1 MAKLFDRIIYYF
13 LLTIIFIFPFFF
25 LPATQEFF
33 LTNKLYLLAFS
44 SLFLLLI
51 STIKIAVT
59 KKISWQKGAFDN
71 LLILFLVALAI
82 SIVLSSPN
90 KVQALLNPNFG
101 FLTFFSLTIL
111 YFYLSRFSLNLHQ
124 SPSISNN
131 LHKSPHLHQSP
142 ISTNLHKSP
151 LISTYLHLSLSISSF
166 LLSLFTIIF
175 FFQPFK
181 NVDLPQYLQ
190 FLKNPSFTPIGSQL
204 DLAIFLGFFVVLR
217 LAQTLTYTNTADKN
231 EKTNNKSLIL
241 NTCYLILTLTALS
254 LTIYSLIKPITTN
267 FNQFQLISTNIPPFR
282 LSWYSAV
289 EILKNP
295 VTAFFGV
302 GVDNFASIFTRVK
315 DIAYNQSPLWQ
326 IFSFNFS
333 RSAILHLF
341 TETGF
346 LGLLVFSLLIFS
358 VLKQLISTNL
368 HKSQPISTNLNQSQ
382 SIAINLHQSLL
393 ISFIYL
399 LICLF
404 FFPPSLITWFL
415 LFVVIAEFS
424 SRDMINNVSTQPN
437 EIDLTDLLPFYIIT
451 LGISFIFLAGFG
463 YLLGRSYAA
472 EIYFKKALDGMA
484 KNDAKQT
491 YNNMRQ
497 AIILNPY
504 IERFRLNFSQLNLIL
519 ANNIAAK
526 ANQQPQGKDQKP
538 YQLTEQDRQNISQAI
553 QAAIFEAKAA
563 VSLNPQKAL
572 NWENLAQIYQ
582 NIINIAQGADVWT
595 ISAYQRAIVAD
606 PQNPVYRLNLGGVYY
621 SLGNFEEAS
630 KIFEQAVIL
639 KPDWP
644 NAYYNLA
651 WANFQKQ
658 KYQEAVS
665 AMENVIRLLDPKKDK
680 ADYDKAK
687 KELEEFKKKLPQEEK
702 QATEE
707 GKTQPKLTLPSPIPT
722 TTPQIQL
729 PKEASPE
736 AR

>member
-1 MAKLFDRIIYYF
+1 MDKFFNQTIHYF

-33 LTNKLYLLAFS
+33 LTNKLYLLVFS
-44 SLFLLLI
+44 ALFLLLI

-71 LLILFLVALAI
+71 LLVLFLLSLAI
-82 SIVLSSPN
+82 SIIISSPN

-101 FLTFFSLTIL
+101 FLTFFSLTVL
-111 YFYLSRFSLNLHQ
+111 YFYLSRI
-124 SPSISNN
+124 PTD
-131 LHKSPHLHQSP
+131 KKTDLHQSP
-142 ISTNLHKSP
+142 ISTNLHKSQF
-151 LISTYLHLSLSISSF
+151 ISTYLHLSLSISSF

-181 NVDLPQYLQ
+181 NVNLPQSLA
-190 FLKNPSFTPIGSQL
+190 FLKSPSFTPIGSQL

-217 LAQTLTYTNTADKN
+217 LAQTLTYTKN
-231 EKTNNKSLIL
+231 NNEENKKNKKSLIL
-241 NTCYLILTLTALS
+241 NTFYLIPTLIALS
-254 LTIYSLIKPITTN
+254 LTLYSLLKP
-267 FNQFQLISTNIPPFR
+267 ISTNLNQSPSVSNLLPPFR
-282 LSWYSAV
+282 LSWYATV

-295 VTAFFGV
+295 KTAFFGV

-315 DIAYNQSPLWQ
+315 DIAYNQSDLWQ
-326 IFSFNFS
+326 VFSFNFS

-341 TETGF
+341 TETGI

-358 VLKQLISTNL
+358 VLKQLIA
-368 HKSQPISTNLNQSQ
+368 TNLNQSQ
-382 SIAINLHQSLL
+382 SISINLNKSLL

-399 LICLF
+399 LTCLF

-415 LFVVIAEFS
+415 LFVVIGLEGAKMPVSNDLGGAHFDFTSEEHAHGVRNTAS
-424 SRDMINNVSTQPN
+424 SDF
-437 EIDLTDLLPFYIIT
+437 DLSLLLPLY
-451 LGISFIFLAGFG
+451 LGIVLFSFIFLTGFG
-463 YLLGRSYAA
+463 YLLGRSYLA
-472 EIYFKKALDGMA
+472 EIYFKKALDGVV
-484 KNDAKQT
+484 KNDGKQA
-491 YNNMRQ
+491 YENMRQ

-504 IERFRLNFSQLNLIL
+504 IERFRLNFSQLNLLL

-526 ANQQPQGKDQKP
+526 ASQPQEKDKKP
-538 YQLTEQDRQNISQAI
+538 SQLSEQDRQNISQAI
-553 QAAIFEAKAA
+553 QAAIAEGKAA
-563 VSLNPQKAL
+563 ISLNPQKAQ
-572 NWENLAQIYQ
+572 NWENLAQIYR
-582 NIINIAQGADVWT
+582 NIINTAQGADVWT
-595 ISAYQRAIVAD
+595 VSSYQRAIVAD

-630 KIFEQAVIL
+630 KLFEQAVIL

-651 WANFQKQ
+651 WANYQKQ
-658 KYQEAVS
+658 NYQAAVA
-665 AMENVIRLLDPKKDK
+665 AMENVTRLLDPKKDK
-680 ADYDKAK
+680 ADYDKTK
-687 KELEEFKKKLPQEEK
+687 QELEEFKKKLPQEEK

>member
-1 MAKLFDRIIYYF
+1 MEKLFNRTIHYF

-25 LPATQEFF
+25 LPVTQEFF
-33 LTNKLYLLAFS
+33 FTNKLYLLVFS
-44 SLFLLLI
+44 ALFLLLI
-51 STIKIAVT
+51 STIKLATT

-71 LLILFLVALAI
+71 LLVLFLLSLAI
-82 SIVLSSPN
+82 SIIISSPN

-101 FLTFFSLTIL
+101 FLTFFFLTVL
-111 YFYLSRFSLNLHQ
+111 YFYISRIPTDKKTGF
-124 SPSISNN
+124 
-131 LHKSPHLHQSP
+131 
-142 ISTNLHKSP
+142 
-151 LISTYLHLSLSISSF
+151 YLSLSISSF
-166 LLSLFTIIF
+166 LLSLFTILF
-175 FFQPFK
+175 FLQPFK
-181 NVDLPQYLQ
+181 NVNLPQSLA
-190 FLKNPSFTPIGSQL
+190 FLKSPSFTPIGSQL
-204 DLAIFLGFFVVLR
+204 DLAIFLGFFLIYG
-217 LAQTLTYTNTADKN
+217 LTRIYTDNKRINTDN
-231 EKTNNKSLIL
+231 PWTSVFSYLCLFVILI
-241 NTCYLILTLTALS
+241 ALS
-254 LTIYSLIKPITTN
+254 LTLYSLLRPSGFTGQALFTPRS
-267 FNQFQLISTNIPPFR
+267 FSEVGPPFR
-282 LSWYSAV
+282 LSWYAAV

-295 VTAFFGV
+295 KTAFFGV

-315 DIAYNQSPLWQ
+315 DIVYNQSHLWQ

-341 TETGF
+341 TETGI
-346 LGLLVFSLLIFS
+346 LGLLAFSLLIFS
-358 VLKQLISTNL
+358 VLKQLIA
-368 HKSQPISTNLNQSQ
+368 TNLNQSP
-382 SIAINLHQSLL
+382 SISINLNRSLL

-451 LGISFIFLAGFG
+451 LGISFIFLTGFG
-463 YLLGRSYAA
+463 YLLGRSYLA
-472 EIYFKKALDGMA
+472 EIYFKKALDA
-484 KNDAKQT
+484 IVKNDAKQA
-491 YNNMRQ
+491 YENMRQ

-504 IERFRLNFSQLNLIL
+504 IERFRLNFSQLNLLL

-526 ANQQPQGKDQKP
+526 ASQPQEKDKKP
-538 YQLTEQDRQNISQAI
+538 SQLSEQDRQNISQAI
-553 QAAIFEAKAA
+553 QAAIAEGKAA
-563 VSLNPQKAL
+563 ISLNPQKAQ
-572 NWENLAQIYQ
+572 NWENLAQIYR
-582 NIINIAQGADVWT
+582 NIINTAQGADVWT

-630 KIFEQAVIL
+630 KIFEQAVVL

-729 PKEASPE
+729 PKEASP
-736 AR
+736 

>member
-13 LLTIIFIFPFFF
+13 LLAIIFIFPFFF

-33 LTNKLYLLAFS
+33 LTNKLYLLVFVA
-44 SLFLLLI
+44 LFLLLI

-71 LLILFLVALAI
+71 LLVLFLLSLAI
-82 SIVLSSPN
+82 SIILSSPN
-90 KVQALLNPNFG
+90 KIQALLNPNFG

-124 SPSISNN
+124 SPSISTN

-181 NVDLPQYLQ
+181 NVDLPQSLQ

-204 DLAIFLGFFVVLR
+204 DLAIFLGFFLIYG
-217 LAQTLTYTNTADKN
+217 LTRIF
-231 EKTNNKSLIL
+231 EKKRIATDVFSYLWLSVILI
-241 NTCYLILTLTALS
+241 ALS
-254 LTIYSLIKPITTN
+254 LTLYSLIKPI
-267 FNQFQLISTNIPPFR
+267 STNLNQSPSISNLLPPLR
-282 LSWYSAV
+282 LSWYAAV

-295 VTAFFGV
+295 KTAFFGI

-315 DIAYNQSPLWQ
+315 DIVYNQSNLWQ
-326 IFSFNFS
+326 VFSFNFS

-341 TETGF
+341 TETGI

-358 VLKQLISTNL
+358 VLKQLIA
-368 HKSQPISTNLNQSQ
+368 TNLNQSP
-382 SIAINLHQSLL
+382 SISINLNKSLL

-404 FFPPSLITWFL
+404 IFPPSLITWFL
-415 LFVVIAEFS
+415 LFLVMAELSSINVI
-424 SRDMINNVSTQPN
+424 NHVSTQTD
-437 EIDLTDLLPFYIIT
+437 EIDLTNVLPFYIAII
-451 LGISFIFLAGFG
+451 LSSFAFIIGVS
-463 YLLGRSYAA
+463 YLVGRSYLA
-472 EIYFKKALDGMA
+472 EIYFKKALDGIV
-484 KNDAKQT
+484 KNDAKKA
-491 YNNMRQ
+491 YENMRQ

-504 IERFRLNFSQLNLIL
+504 IERFRLNFSQLNLLL

-526 ANQQPQGKDQKP
+526 ASQQPQGKNQKP

-553 QAAIFEAKAA
+553 QAAIAEGKAA
-563 VSLNPQKAL
+563 AVILNPQKAQ

-595 ISAYQRAIVAD
+595 VSSYQRAIVAD

-665 AMENVIRLLDPKKDK
+665 AMENVIKLLDPKKDK
-680 ADYDKAK
+680 NDYEKAK

-707 GKTQPKLTLPSPIPT
+707 GETQPKLTLPSPIPT

-729 PKEASPE
+729 PEEASPE

>member
-1 MAKLFDRIIYYF
+1 MKKITVFFDLLNQYF
-13 LLTIIFIFPFFF
+13 LSLIIFIFPFFF
-25 LPATQEFF
+25 LTVTQEFF
-33 LTNKLYLLAFS
+33 LTSKIYLLAFS
-44 SLFLLLI
+44 ALFLLLI
-51 STIKIAVT
+51 STIKIVVT

-82 SIVLSSPN
+82 SIILSSPN

-101 FLTFFSLTIL
+101 FLTFFSLTVL
-111 YFYLSRFSLNLHQ
+111 YFYISRINTDKKTDFHQKSPNLNQ
-124 SPSISNN
+124 SPF
-131 LHKSPHLHQSP
+131 
-142 ISTNLHKSP
+142 ISTNLH
-151 LISTYLHLSLSISSF
+151 LSLFISSF

-181 NVDLPQYLQ
+181 NINLPQYLQ
-190 FLKNPSFTPIGSQL
+190 FLKSPSFTPIGSQI
-204 DLAIFLGFFVVLR
+204 DLAIFLGFFLIYG
-217 LAQTLTYTNTADKN
+217 LTRIF
-231 EKTNNKSLIL
+231 EKKRIVTDVFLYLWLSVILI
-241 NTCYLILTLTALS
+241 ALS
-254 LTIYSLIKPITTN
+254 LTLYSLLKP
-267 FNQFQLISTNIPPFR
+267 ISTNLNQSPSIFNLLPPFR
-282 LSWYSAV
+282 LSWYAAV

-295 VTAFFGV
+295 KTAFFGV

-326 IFSFNFS
+326 VFSFNFS
-333 RSAILHLF
+333 RSAVLHLF
-341 TETGF
+341 TETGI
-346 LGLLVFSLLIFS
+346 LGLLTFSLLIFS
-358 VLKQLISTNL
+358 VLKQLISPNL
-368 HKSQPISTNLNQSQ
+368 HLSPSIS
-382 SIAINLHQSLL
+382 INLHQSLSL
-393 ISFIYL
+393 SFIYL

-404 FFPPSLITWFL
+404 IFPPSLITWFL

-451 LGISFIFLAGFG
+451 LGISFIFITGFG
-463 YLLGRSYAA
+463 YLLGRSYLA
-472 EIYFKKALDGMA
+472 EIYFKKALDGIV
-484 KNDAKQT
+484 KNDAKQA
-491 YNNMRQ
+491 YENMRQ

-504 IERFRLNFSQLNLIL
+504 IERFRLNFSQLNLLL

-526 ANQQPQGKDQKP
+526 ASQPQEKNKKTS
-538 YQLTEQDRQNISQAI
+538 QLSEQDRQNISQAI
-553 QAAIFEAKAA
+553 QAAIAEGKAA
-563 VSLNPQKAL
+563 ISLNPQKAQ

-582 NIINIAQGADVWT
+582 KIINIAQGADVWT
-595 ISAYQRAIVAD
+595 ISSYQRAIVAD

-665 AMENVIRLLDPKKDK
+665 AMENVIKLLDPKKDK

-729 PKEASPE
+729 PKEASP
-736 AR
+736 

>member
-1 MAKLFDRIIYYF
+1 MKNIYHSIINHYLLIFTFLFP
-13 LLTIIFIFPFFF
+13 LFF

-33 LTNKLYLLAFS
+33 VTNKLYLLAFS
-44 SLFLLLI
+44 ALFLLLI

-71 LLILFLVALAI
+71 LLVLFLLSLAI
-82 SIVLSSPN
+82 SIILSSPN
-90 KVQALLNPNFG
+90 KIQALLNPNFG

-124 SPSISNN
+124 SSS
-131 LHKSPHLHQSP
+131 

-151 LISTYLHLSLSISSF
+151 HLYQSPISTNPHKSPLISNYLYLSLSLSSF

-204 DLAIFLGFFVVLR
+204 DLAIFLGFFLIYG
-217 LAQTLTYTNTADKN
+217 LTRIFGKTQIN
-231 EKTNNKSLIL
+231 TNNKRINTDNPWSSMFLYLWLSVILI
-241 NTCYLILTLTALS
+241 ALS
-254 LTIYSLIKPITTN
+254 LTLYSLIKPI
-267 FNQFQLISTNIPPFR
+267 STNLNQSPSISNLLPPFR
-282 LSWYSAV
+282 LSWYAAV

-295 VTAFFGV
+295 KTAFFGI

-315 DIAYNQSPLWQ
+315 DIAYNQSNLWQ
-326 IFSFNFS
+326 VFSFNFS

-341 TETGF
+341 TETGI

-358 VLKQLISTNL
+358 VLKQLIF
-368 HKSQPISTNLNQSQ
+368 TNLNQSP
-382 SIAINLHQSLL
+382 SISINLNKSLL

-404 FFPPSLITWFL
+404 IFPPSLITWFL
-415 LFVVIAEFS
+415 LFLVMAELSSINVI
-424 SRDMINNVSTQPN
+424 NHVSTQTD
-437 EIDLTDLLPFYIIT
+437 EIDLTNVLPFYIAII
-451 LGISFIFLAGFG
+451 LSSFAFIIGVS
-463 YLLGRSYAA
+463 YLVGRSYLA
-472 EIYFKKALDGMA
+472 EIYFKKALDGIV
-484 KNDAKQT
+484 KNDAKKA
-491 YNNMRQ
+491 YENMRQ

-504 IERFRLNFSQLNLIL
+504 IERFRLNFSQLNLLL

-526 ANQQPQGKDQKP
+526 ASQQPQGKNQKP

-553 QAAIFEAKAA
+553 QAAIAEGKAA
-563 VSLNPQKAL
+563 AVILNPQKAQ

-595 ISAYQRAIVAD
+595 VSSYQRAIVAD

-665 AMENVIRLLDPKKDK
+665 AMENVIKLLDPKKDK
-680 ADYDKAK
+680 NDYDKAK

-707 GKTQPKLTLPSPIPT
+707 GETQPKLTLPSPIPT

-729 PKEASPE
+729 PEEASPE

>member
-25 LPATQEFF
+25 LPVTQEFF

-51 STIKIAVT
+51 STIKIT
-59 KKISWQKGAFDN
+59 INKKISWQKGAFDN
-71 LLILFLVALAI
+71 LLVLFLLSLAI
-82 SIVLSSPN
+82 SIILSSPN

-142 ISTNLHKSP
+142 ISTNLHKSQF
-151 LISTYLHLSLSISSF
+151 ISTYLHLSLSISSF

-181 NVDLPQYLQ
+181 NVNLPQSLA
-190 FLKNPSFTPIGSQL
+190 FLKSLSFTPIGSQL
-204 DLAIFLGFFVVLR
+204 DLAIFLGFFVVLK
-217 LAQTLTYTNTADKN
+217 LAQTLTYTETTDEKN
-231 EKTNNKSLIL
+231 KKNKKSLIL
-241 NTCYLILTLTALS
+241 NTFYLIPTLIALS
-254 LTIYSLIKPITTN
+254 LTLYSLLKP
-267 FNQFQLISTNIPPFR
+267 ISTNLNQSPSVSNLLPPFR
-282 LSWYSAV
+282 LSWYAAV

-295 VTAFFGV
+295 KTAFFGF

-315 DIAYNQSPLWQ
+315 DIVYNQSPLWQ
-326 IFSFNFS
+326 VFSFNFS

-341 TETGF
+341 TETGI

-358 VLKQLISTNL
+358 VLKQLIA
-368 HKSQPISTNLNQSQ
+368 TNLNQSPLI
-382 SIAINLHQSLL
+382 SINLNKSLL

-399 LICLF
+399 LTCLF

-415 LFVVIAEFS
+415 LFVVIAEL
-424 SRDMINNVSTQPN
+424 SRKDMINHVSTN
-437 EIDLTDLLPFYIIT
+437 STKEIDLTELLPFYIATIVFS
-451 LGISFIFLAGFG
+451 LIFLLSFG
-463 YLLGRSYAA
+463 YLLGRSYLA
-472 EIYFKKALDGMA
+472 EIYFKKALDGVV
-484 KNDAKQT
+484 KNDAKQA
-491 YNNMRQ
+491 YENMRQ

-504 IERFRLNFSQLNLIL
+504 IERFRLNFSQLNLLL

-526 ANQQPQGKDQKP
+526 ASQSQEKDKKPPQ
-538 YQLTEQDRQNISQAI
+538 LSEQDRQNISQAI
-553 QAAIFEAKAA
+553 QAAIAEGKAA
-563 VSLNPQKAL
+563 ISLNPQKAQ
-572 NWENLAQIYQ
+572 NWENLAQIYR
-582 NIINIAQGADVWT
+582 NIINTAQGADVWT
-595 ISAYQRAIVAD
+595 ISSYQRAIVAD

-651 WANFQKQ
+651 WANFQKE

-680 ADYDKAK
+680 NDYEKAK

>member
-1 MAKLFDRIIYYF
+1 MAKLFDRIIHYSLF
-13 LLTIIFIFPFFF
+13 IIIFFFPFFF
-25 LPATQEFF
+25 LPVTQEFF
-33 LTNKLYLLAFS
+33 LTNKLYLLVFVA
-44 SLFLLLI
+44 LFLLLI

-71 LLILFLVALAI
+71 LLVLFLLSLAI
-82 SIVLSSPN
+82 SIILSSPN
-90 KVQALLNPNFG
+90 KIQALLNPNFG

-124 SPSISNN
+124 SPSISTN
-131 LHKSPHLHQSP
+131 LHKSPHLYQSP

-166 LLSLFTIIF
+166 LLSLFTITF

-181 NVDLPQYLQ
+181 NVDLPQSLQ

-204 DLAIFLGFFVVLR
+204 DLAIFLGFFLIYG
-217 LAQTLTYTNTADKN
+217 LTRIF
-231 EKTNNKSLIL
+231 EKKRIATDVFSYLWLSVILI
-241 NTCYLILTLTALS
+241 ALS
-254 LTIYSLIKPITTN
+254 LTLYSLIKPI
-267 FNQFQLISTNIPPFR
+267 STNLNQSPSISNLLPPFR
-282 LSWYSAV
+282 LSWYAAV

-295 VTAFFGV
+295 KTAFFGI

-315 DIAYNQSPLWQ
+315 DIAYNQSNLWQ
-326 IFSFNFS
+326 VFSFNFS

-341 TETGF
+341 TETGI

-358 VLKQLISTNL
+358 VLKQLIVTNLNQSLSISTNL
-368 HKSQPISTNLNQSQ
+368 HK
-382 SIAINLHQSLL
+382 SLL

-404 FFPPSLITWFL
+404 FFPPSLIIWFL
-415 LFVVIAEFS
+415 LFVVIGLEGAKMPVSNDLGGAHFDFTSEEHAHGVRNTAS
-424 SRDMINNVSTQPN
+424 SDF
-437 EIDLTDLLPFYIIT
+437 DLSLLLPLY
-451 LGISFIFLAGFG
+451 LGIVLFSFIFLTGFG
-463 YLLGRSYAA
+463 YLLGRSYLA
-472 EIYFKKALDGMA
+472 EIYFKKALDGVV
-484 KNDAKQT
+484 KNDGKQA
-491 YNNMRQ
+491 YENMRQ

-504 IERFRLNFSQLNLIL
+504 IERFRLNFSQLNLLL

-526 ANQQPQGKDQKP
+526 ASQPQEKDKKP
-538 YQLTEQDRQNISQAI
+538 SQLSEQDRQNISQAI
-553 QAAIFEAKAA
+553 QAAIAEGKAA
-563 VSLNPQKAL
+563 ISLNPQKAQ
-572 NWENLAQIYQ
+572 NWENLAQIYR
-582 NIINIAQGADVWT
+582 NIINTAQGADVWT
-595 ISAYQRAIVAD
+595 VSSYQRAIVAD

-630 KIFEQAVIL
+630 KLFEQAVIL

-651 WANFQKQ
+651 WANYQKQ
-658 KYQEAVS
+658 NYQAAVA
-665 AMENVIRLLDPKKDK
+665 AMENVTRLLDPKKDK
-680 ADYDKAK
+680 ADYDKTK
-687 KELEEFKKKLPQEEK
+687 QELEEFKKKLPQEEK

>member
-1 MAKLFDRIIYYF
+1 MKNIYHSIINHYLLIFTFLFP
-13 LLTIIFIFPFFF
+13 LFF

-33 LTNKLYLLAFS
+33 VTNKLYLLSFS
-44 SLFLLLI
+44 ALFLLLI

-59 KKISWQKGAFDN
+59 KKISWQKGALDN
-71 LLILFLVALAI
+71 LLVLFLLSLAI
-82 SIVLSSPN
+82 SIILSSPN
-90 KVQALLNPNFG
+90 KVQALLNPNFS

-111 YFYLSRFSLNLHQ
+111 YFYLSRFSLNLHR
-124 SPSISNN
+124 SSSISTN

-142 ISTNLHKSP
+142 ISTNLHLSP

-204 DLAIFLGFFVVLR
+204 DLAIFLGFFVVLK
-217 LAQTLTYTNTADKN
+217 LAQTLTYTKNTDEENKKN
-231 EKTNNKSLIL
+231 KKSLIL
-241 NTCYLILTLTALS
+241 NTFYLIPTLIALS
-254 LTIYSLIKPITTN
+254 LTLYSLLKPFSTN
-267 FNQFQLISTNIPPFR
+267 FNQLQIISTNMPPFR
-282 LSWYSAV
+282 LSWYAAV
-289 EILKNP
+289 EILKSP
-295 VTAFFGV
+295 KTAFFGI

-315 DIAYNQSPLWQ
+315 DIAYNQSNLWQ
-326 IFSFNFS
+326 VFSFNFS

-341 TETGF
+341 TETGL
-346 LGLLVFSLLIFS
+346 LGLTTFSLIVFLIIN
-358 VLKQLISTNL
+358 QLMRVGHDRPL
-368 HKSQPISTNLNQSQ
+368 L
-382 SIAINLHQSLL
+382 SIL
-393 ISFIYL
+393 FIYL
-399 LICLF
+399 LTCLLF
-404 FFPPSLITWFL
+404 LPHSLITWFL
-415 LFVVIAEFS
+415 LFVVIAEL
-424 SRDMINNVSTQPN
+424 SRKDMINYVSTN
-437 EIDLTDLLPFYIIT
+437 STKEIDLTELLPFYIATIVFS
-451 LGISFIFLAGFG
+451 LIFLLGFG
-463 YLLGRSYAA
+463 YLLGRSYLA
-472 EIYFKKALDGMA
+472 EIYFKKALDGVV
-484 KNDAKQT
+484 KNDAKQA
-491 YNNMRQ
+491 YENMRQ

-504 IERFRLNFSQLNLIL
+504 IERFRLNFSQLNLLL

-526 ANQQPQGKDQKP
+526 ASKPQEKDKKTS
-538 YQLTEQDRQNISQAI
+538 QLSEQDRQNISQAI
-553 QAAIFEAKAA
+553 QAAIAEGKAA
-563 VSLNPQKAL
+563 ISLNPQKAQ

-595 ISAYQRAIVAD
+595 VSSYQRAIVAD

-630 KIFEQAVIL
+630 KIFEQAVVL

-651 WANFQKQ
+651 WANFQKE

-680 ADYDKAK
+680 NDYEKAK

-707 GKTQPKLTLPSPIPT
+707 GKNQPKLTLPSPIPT
-722 TTPQIQL
+722 TTPQIRL
-729 PKEASPE
+729 PKEASLE

>member
-1 MAKLFDRIIYYF
+1 MDKFFNQTIHYF

-33 LTNKLYLLAFS
+33 LTNKLYLLVFS
-44 SLFLLLI
+44 ALFLLLI

-71 LLILFLVALAI
+71 LLVLFLLSLAI
-82 SIVLSSPN
+82 SIIISSPN

-101 FLTFFSLTIL
+101 FLTFFSLTVL
-111 YFYLSRFSLNLHQ
+111 YFYLSRI
-124 SPSISNN
+124 PTD
-131 LHKSPHLHQSP
+131 KKTDLHQSP
-142 ISTNLHKSP
+142 ISTNLHKSQF
-151 LISTYLHLSLSISSF
+151 ISTYLHLSLSISSF

-181 NVDLPQYLQ
+181 NVNLPQSLA
-190 FLKNPSFTPIGSQL
+190 FLKSPSFTPIGSQL

-217 LAQTLTYTNTADKN
+217 LAQTLTYTKN
-231 EKTNNKSLIL
+231 NNEENKKNKKSLIL
-241 NTCYLILTLTALS
+241 NTFYLIPTLIALS
-254 LTIYSLIKPITTN
+254 LTLYSLLKP
-267 FNQFQLISTNIPPFR
+267 ISTNINQSPSVSNLLPPFR
-282 LSWYSAV
+282 LSWYAAV

-295 VTAFFGV
+295 KTAFFGV

-315 DIAYNQSPLWQ
+315 DITYNQSNLWQ
-326 IFSFNFS
+326 VFSFNFS

-341 TETGF
+341 TEAGL
-346 LGLLVFSLLIFS
+346 LGLTTFSLLVFLIIN
-358 VLKQLISTNL
+358 QLMRVGHDRPL
-368 HKSQPISTNLNQSQ
+368 
-382 SIAINLHQSLL
+382 LL

-415 LFVVIAEFS
+415 FFVVIGLEGAKMPVSNNLGGAHFNFTSEEHTHGVRNTAS
-424 SRDMINNVSTQPN
+424 SDF
-437 EIDLTDLLPFYIIT
+437 DLSLLLPLYLVIVLF
-451 LGISFIFLAGFG
+451 SFIFLTGFC
-463 YLLGRSYAA
+463 YLLGRSYLA
-472 EIYFKKALDGMA
+472 EIYFKKALDA
-484 KNDAKQT
+484 IVKNDAKQA
-491 YNNMRQ
+491 YENMRQ

-504 IERFRLNFSQLNLIL
+504 IERFRLNFSQLNLLL

-526 ANQQPQGKDQKP
+526 ASQPQEKDKKTS
-538 YQLTEQDRQNISQAI
+538 QLSEQDRQNISQAI
-553 QAAIFEAKAA
+553 QAAIAEGKAA
-563 VSLNPQKAL
+563 ISLNPQKAQ
-572 NWENLAQIYQ
+572 NWENLAQIYR
-582 NIINIAQGADVWT
+582 NIINTAQGSDVWT
-595 ISAYQRAIVAD
+595 VSSYQRAIVAD

-651 WANFQKQ
+651 WANYQKQ
-658 KYQEAVS
+658 NYQAAVA
-665 AMENVIRLLDPKKDK
+665 AMENVTRLLDPKKDK
-680 ADYDKAK
+680 NDYDKAK
-687 KELEEFKKKLPQEEK
+687 KELDEFKKKLPQEEK

>member
-1 MAKLFDRIIYYF
+1 MKNIYHSIINHYLLIFTFLFP
-13 LLTIIFIFPFFF
+13 LFF

-33 LTNKLYLLAFS
+33 VTNKLYLLSFS
-44 SLFLLLI
+44 ALFLLLI

-71 LLILFLVALAI
+71 LLVLFLLSLAI
-82 SIVLSSPN
+82 SIIISSPN

-124 SPSISNN
+124 SPSISTN

-190 FLKNPSFTPIGSQL
+190 FLKNPSFNPIGSQL
-204 DLAIFLGFFVVLR
+204 DLAIFLGFFLIYG
-217 LAQTLTYTNTADKN
+217 LTRIFGKTQTNTDNKRI
-231 EKTNNKSLIL
+231 NNDNPWTSMFLYLWLSVILI
-241 NTCYLILTLTALS
+241 ALS
-254 LTIYSLIKPITTN
+254 LTLYSLIKPI
-267 FNQFQLISTNIPPFR
+267 STNLNQSPPISNLLPPFR
-282 LSWYSAV
+282 LSWYAAV
-289 EILKNP
+289 EILKSP
-295 VTAFFGV
+295 KTAFFGI

-315 DIAYNQSPLWQ
+315 DIAYNQSNLWQ
-326 IFSFNFS
+326 VFSFNFS

-341 TETGF
+341 TETGI

-358 VLKQLISTNL
+358 VLKQLIVTNLNQSLSISTNL
-368 HKSQPISTNLNQSQ
+368 HK
-382 SIAINLHQSLL
+382 SLL

-399 LICLF
+399 LTCLF

-415 LFVVIAEFS
+415 LFVVIAEL
-424 SRDMINNVSTQPN
+424 SRKDMINHVSTN
-437 EIDLTDLLPFYIIT
+437 STKEIDLTELLPFYIATIVFS
-451 LGISFIFLAGFG
+451 LIFLLGFG
-463 YLLGRSYAA
+463 YLLGRSYLA
-472 EIYFKKALDGMA
+472 EIYFKKALDGVV
-484 KNDAKQT
+484 KNDAKQA
-491 YNNMRQ
+491 YENMRQ

-504 IERFRLNFSQLNLIL
+504 IERFRLNFSQLNLLL

-526 ANQQPQGKDQKP
+526 ASQPQEKDKKP
-538 YQLTEQDRQNISQAI
+538 SQLSEQDRQNISQAI
-553 QAAIFEAKAA
+553 QAAIAEGKAA
-563 VSLNPQKAL
+563 ISLNPQKAQ

-595 ISAYQRAIVAD
+595 ISSYQRAIVAD

-630 KIFEQAVIL
+630 KIFEQAVVL

-665 AMENVIRLLDPKKDK
+665 AMENVIKLLDPKKDK
-680 ADYDKAK
+680 NDYEKAK

>member
-1 MAKLFDRIIYYF
+1 MAKLFDRTIHYF

-25 LPATQEFF
+25 LPTTQEFF

-59 KKISWQKGAFDN
+59 KKISWQKGSLDN
-71 LLILFLVALAI
+71 LLVLFLLSLAI
-82 SIVLSSPN
+82 SIILSSPN

-101 FLTFFSLTIL
+101 FLTFFSLTVL
-111 YFYLSRFSLNLHQ
+111 YFYLSRIPTDKKTDFQKSPNLHQ
-124 SPSISNN
+124 SP
-131 LHKSPHLHQSP
+131 P
-142 ISTNLHKSP
+142 ISTYLNKSP
-151 LISTYLHLSLSISSF
+151 LISTYLYLSLSISSF

-181 NVDLPQYLQ
+181 NVNLPQSLA

-204 DLAIFLGFFVVLR
+204 DLAIFLGFFLIYG
-217 LAQTLTYTNTADKN
+217 LTRIYTDNKRINTDN
-231 EKTNNKSLIL
+231 PWTSVFSYLWLSVILI
-241 NTCYLILTLTALS
+241 ALS
-254 LTIYSLIKPITTN
+254 LTLYSLIKPI
-267 FNQFQLISTNIPPFR
+267 STNLNQSPSISNLLPPFR
-282 LSWYSAV
+282 LSWYAAV

-295 VTAFFGV
+295 KTAFFGI

-315 DIAYNQSPLWQ
+315 DIAYNQSNLWQ
-326 IFSFNFS
+326 VFSFNFS

-341 TETGF
+341 TETGI

-358 VLKQLISTNL
+358 VLKQLIA
-368 HKSQPISTNLNQSQ
+368 TNLNQSP
-382 SIAINLHQSLL
+382 SISINLNKSLL

-404 FFPPSLITWFL
+404 IFPPSLITWFL
-415 LFVVIAEFS
+415 LFLVMAELSSINVI
-424 SRDMINNVSTQPN
+424 NHVSTQTD
-437 EIDLTDLLPFYIIT
+437 EIDLTNVLPFYIA
-451 LGISFIFLAGFG
+451 IFLSSFAFIIGVS
-463 YLLGRSYAA
+463 YLVGRSYAA
-472 EIYFKKALDGMA
+472 EIYFKKALDGVV
-484 KNDAKQT
+484 KNDAKKT
-491 YNNMRQ
+491 YDNMRQ

-504 IERFRLNFSQLNLIL
+504 IERFRLNFSQLNLLL

-526 ANQQPQGKDQKP
+526 ASQQPQGKDQKP
-538 YQLTEQDRQNISQAI
+538 SQLSEQDRQNISQAI
-553 QAAIFEAKAA
+553 QAAIAEAKAA
-563 VSLNPQKAL
+563 VTLNPQKAS
-572 NWENLAQIYQ
+572 NWENLAQIYR
-582 NIINIAQGADVWT
+582 NIINTAQGADVWT
-595 ISAYQRAIVAD
+595 VSSYQRAIVAD

-630 KIFEQAVIL
+630 KVFEQAVVL

-651 WANFQKQ
+651 WANYQKQ
-658 KYQEAVS
+658 NYQAAVA

-680 ADYDKAK
+680 ADYEKAK
-687 KELEEFKKKLPQEEK
+687 QELEEFKKKLPQEEK

-736 AR
+736 ASP

>member
-1 MAKLFDRIIYYF
+1 LV
-13 LLTIIFIFPFFF
+13 
-25 LPATQEFF
+25 
-33 LTNKLYLLAFS
+33 
-44 SLFLLLI
+44 LFLL
-51 STIKIAVT
+51 S
-59 KKISWQKGAFDN
+59 
-71 LLILFLVALAI
+71 LAI
-82 SIVLSSPN
+82 SIIISSPN

-101 FLTFFSLTIL
+101 FLTFFSLTVL
-111 YFYLSRFSLNLHQ
+111 YFYISRIPTDKKTDFHQKSPNLHQ
-124 SPSISNN
+124 SP
-131 LHKSPHLHQSP
+131 P
-142 ISTNLHKSP
+142 ISTYLNKSP
-151 LISTYLHLSLSISSF
+151 FISTYLHLSLFISSF

-181 NVDLPQYLQ
+181 NVNLPQSLA
-190 FLKNPSFTPIGSQL
+190 FLKSPSLTPIGSQL
-204 DLAIFLGFFVVLR
+204 DLAIFLGFFVILR
-217 LAQTLTYTNTADKN
+217 LAQTLTYTKTTDEKN
-231 EKTNNKSLIL
+231 KKNKKSLIL
-241 NTCYLILTLTALS
+241 NTFYLIPTLIALS
-254 LTIYSLIKPITTN
+254 LTLYSLLKP
-267 FNQFQLISTNIPPFR
+267 ISTNLNQSPFISNLLPPFR
-282 LSWYSAV
+282 ISWYAAV

-315 DIAYNQSPLWQ
+315 DIAYNQSNLWQ
-326 IFSFNFS
+326 VFSFNFS

-346 LGLLVFSLLIFS
+346 LGLLAFSLFLFS

-368 HKSQPISTNLNQSQ
+368 HQSQ
-382 SIAINLHQSLL
+382 LISPNLHLSPSISIDLHQSLS

-399 LICLF
+399 LICLVL
-404 FFPPSLITWFL
+404 FPPSLITWFL
-415 LFVVIAEFS
+415 LFVVIGLEGAKMS
-424 SRDMINNVSTQPN
+424 VSN
-437 EIDLTDLLPFYIIT
+437 DLDLSFLLPLY
-451 LGISFIFLAGFG
+451 LGIVLFSFIFLTGFG

-472 EIYFKKALDGMA
+472 EIYFKKALDGMV

-491 YNNMRQ
+491 YDNMRQ

-504 IERFRLNFSQLNLIL
+504 IERFRLNFSQLNLLL

-526 ANQQPQGKDQKP
+526 AGQPQGKDQKP

-553 QAAIFEAKAA
+553 QAAIAEGKAA
-563 VSLNPQKAL
+563 ITLNPQKAQ
-572 NWENLAQIYQ
+572 NWENLAQIYR
-582 NIINIAQGADVWT
+582 NIINTAQGADVWT
-595 ISAYQRAIVAD
+595 VSSYQRAIVAD

-630 KIFEQAVIL
+630 KIFEQAVVL

-680 ADYDKAK
+680 NDYEKAK

>member
-1 MAKLFDRIIYYF
+1 MDKLFNRTIHYF

-71 LLILFLVALAI
+71 LLVLFLLSLAI
-82 SIVLSSPN
+82 SIILSSPN

-101 FLTFFSLTIL
+101 FLTFFSLTVL
-111 YFYLSRFSLNLHQ
+111 YFYLSRIPTDKKTDLHQ
-124 SPSISNN
+124 S
-131 LHKSPHLHQSP
+131 L
-142 ISTNLHKSP
+142 ISTNLHKSSF
-151 LISTYLHLSLSISSF
+151 ISNYLYLSLSISSF

-181 NVDLPQYLQ
+181 NVNLPQSLA
-190 FLKNPSFTPIGSQL
+190 FLKSPRFTPIGSQL
-204 DLAIFLGFFVVLR
+204 DLAIFLGFFLIYG
-217 LAQTLTYTNTADKN
+217 LTRIFGKTQTNTD
-231 EKTNNKSLIL
+231 NKRINTDNPWSSMFLYLWLSVILI
-241 NTCYLILTLTALS
+241 ALS
-254 LTIYSLIKPITTN
+254 LTLYSLLKP
-267 FNQFQLISTNIPPFR
+267 ISTNLNQSPSISNLLPPFR
-282 LSWYSAV
+282 LSWYAAV

-295 VTAFFGV
+295 KTAFFGV

-315 DIAYNQSPLWQ
+315 DIAYNQSDLWQ
-326 IFSFNFS
+326 VFSFNFS

-341 TETGF
+341 TEAGL
-346 LGLLVFSLLIFS
+346 LGLTTFSLLVFLIIN
-358 VLKQLISTNL
+358 QLMRVGHDRPL
-368 HKSQPISTNLNQSQ
+368 
-382 SIAINLHQSLL
+382 LL

-415 LFVVIAEFS
+415 FFVVIGLEGAKMPVSNNLGGAHFNFTSEEHTHGVRNTAS
-424 SRDMINNVSTQPN
+424 SDF
-437 EIDLTDLLPFYIIT
+437 DLSLLLPLYLVIVLF
-451 LGISFIFLAGFG
+451 SFIFLTGFC
-463 YLLGRSYAA
+463 YLLGRSYLA
-472 EIYFKKALDGMA
+472 EIYFKKALDA
-484 KNDAKQT
+484 IVKNDAKQA
-491 YNNMRQ
+491 YENMRQ

-504 IERFRLNFSQLNLIL
+504 IERFRLNFSQLNLLL

-526 ANQQPQGKDQKP
+526 VSQPQEKDKKTS
-538 YQLTEQDRQNISQAI
+538 QLSEQDRQNISQAI
-553 QAAIFEAKAA
+553 QAAIAEGKAA
-563 VSLNPQKAL
+563 ISLNPQKAQ
-572 NWENLAQIYQ
+572 NWENLAQIYR
-582 NIINIAQGADVWT
+582 NIINTAQGSDVWT
-595 ISAYQRAIVAD
+595 VSSYQRAIVAD

-651 WANFQKQ
+651 WANYQKQ
-658 KYQEAVS
+658 NYQAAVA
-665 AMENVIRLLDPKKDK
+665 AMENVTRLLDPKKDK
-680 ADYDKAK
+680 NDYDKAK
-687 KELEEFKKKLPQEEK
+687 KELDEFKKKLPQEEK

>member
-1 MAKLFDRIIYYF
+1 MDKLFNRTIHYF

-25 LPATQEFF
+25 LPVTQEFF

-59 KKISWQKGAFDN
+59 KKISWQKGSFDN
-71 LLILFLVALAI
+71 LLVLFLLSLAI
-82 SIVLSSPN
+82 SIIISSPN

-101 FLTFFSLTIL
+101 FLTFFSLIVL
-111 YFYLSRFSLNLHQ
+111 YFYLSRIPTDKKTDFHQKSPNLHQ
-124 SPSISNN
+124 SPSIS
-131 LHKSPHLHQSP
+131 
-142 ISTNLHKSP
+142 
-151 LISTYLHLSLSISSF
+151 TYLYLSLFLSSF

-181 NVDLPQYLQ
+181 NVNLPQSLA
-190 FLKNPSFTPIGSQL
+190 FLKSPSFTPIGSQL
-204 DLAIFLGFFVVLR
+204 DLAIFLGFFLIHGFTR
-217 LAQTLTYTNTADKN
+217 IFGKTRIYTDNKRINTDN
-231 EKTNNKSLIL
+231 PWSSVFLYPWLSVILI
-241 NTCYLILTLTALS
+241 ALS
-254 LTIYSLIKPITTN
+254 LTLYSLFKP
-267 FNQFQLISTNIPPFR
+267 ISTNLNQSLPPFR
-282 LSWYSAV
+282 LSWYAAV

-295 VTAFFGV
+295 KTAFFGV

-341 TETGF
+341 TETGI

-358 VLKQLISTNL
+358 VLKQLIA
-368 HKSQPISTNLNQSQ
+368 TNLNQSP
-382 SIAINLHQSLL
+382 SISINLHKSLL

-415 LFVVIAEFS
+415 LFVVIGLEGAKMSVSNDLGGAHFDFTSEEHTQEVRKTAS
-424 SRDMINNVSTQPN
+424 SDF
-437 EIDLTDLLPFYIIT
+437 DLSFLLPLY
-451 LGISFIFLAGFG
+451 LGIVLFSFIFLTGFG
-463 YLLGRSYAA
+463 YLLGRSYLA
-472 EIYFKKALDGMA
+472 EIYFKKALDGIV
-484 KNDAKQT
+484 KNDAKQA
-491 YNNMRQ
+491 YANMRQ

-504 IERFRLNFSQLNLIL
+504 IERFRLNFSQLNLLL

-526 ANQQPQGKDQKP
+526 ASQPQEKDKKP
-538 YQLTEQDRQNISQAI
+538 SQLSEQDRQNISQAI
-553 QAAIFEAKAA
+553 QAAIAEGKAA
-563 VSLNPQKAL
+563 ISLNPQKAQ
-572 NWENLAQIYQ
+572 NWENLAQIYR
-582 NIINIAQGADVWT
+582 NIINTAQGADVWT
-595 ISAYQRAIVAD
+595 VSAYQRAIVAD

-680 ADYDKAK
+680 NDYDKAK

-722 TTPQIQL
+722 TTPQIRL